1 MTKTSLD
8 TIYGEVSALVHACR
22 SLDALERF
30 KLHFLCA
37 LRMTTNS
44 QWDIKTDSWVRVD
57 TLRALAHTLFPR
69 HAELLLRQCFAE
81 FERTEL
87 VDSETH

>member
-8 TIYGEVSALVHACR
+8 TICGEVSALVHACR
-22 SLDALERF
+22 SLDALDCF
-30 KLHFLCA
+30 KLHFLYA

-44 QWDIKTDSWVRVD
+44 QVDIKTDSWARVT

-69 HAELLLRQCFAE
+69 HAERLLRECFAE
-81 FERTEL
+81 FERTEW